1 MNNLDIEYNTERPD
15 IQYPEYGRSVQ
26 EMIQYAKTIENPRK
40 RQNTVEAIIQLMM
53 QLNPIGNR
61 NVDDYR
67 EKLWNHA
74 FAIGNYELDVTP
86 PPNIII
92 RRKDERER
100 PQPLGYPPSATR
112 FRHYGNGIQALIKK
126 AIEMPD
132 GSKKEGF
139 VEVIGAYMKLAY
151 KTWNREH
158 YVSDDIVK
166 EDLEILSDGQ
176 LSMHEGH
183 SSLDVLAAH
192 VKAEVK
198 PSVKGRSGGGRGS
211 RGGSRS
217 SNNKQSGNNRNSGNS
232 SNRRGRGGSNG
243 GKKRN

>member
-15 IQYPEYGRSVQ
+15 IHYPEYGRSVQ
-26 EMIQYAKTIENPRK
+26 EMIEYAKTIENPRK
-40 RQNTVEAIIQLMM
+40 RQKTVEAIIQLMA

-61 NVDDYR
+61 NIDDYR

-74 FAIGNYELDVTP
+74 FAIGKYELDVVP
-86 PPNIII
+86 PPNVTI
-92 RRKDERER
+92 RRSDEREK

-132 GSKKEGF
+132 GPKKEGF

-166 EDLEILSDGQ
+166 EDLEILSDGK
-176 LSMHEGH
+176 LALHEGH

-192 VKAEVK
+192 VKADVK
-198 PSVKGRSGGGRGS
+198 PSSKSRSGRGS
-211 RGGSRS
+211 RGSGR
-217 SNNKQSGNNRNSGNS
+217 NLGKQSGNNRNNGNS
-232 SNRRGRGGSNG
+232 NSNRRGRGGSNSS
-243 GKKRN
+243 KKRK